1 MNKKLMAFAVAAAF
15 AAPMVAN
22 ADSGNV
28 VIYGKLEGSYDY
40 INSDAAN
47 QDKLNRVSSNS
58 SYVGFKGT
66 EDLGNGLSAVWQV
79 ENGINIENGAAG
91 AWNSRNSFIGLNS
104 KSAGT
109 FLLGNHDTPYKLG
122 TNKLNV
128 FGDSMGNYTSIIG
141 ASSGVAAGNAAAGGR
156 DLRLPNVLA
165 YITPTFSGFHA
176 AIATSMMNEAGNT
189 TGDNPKAWSMMAM
202 YDNGPLFASLGHERV
217 DNAGATAAAAGI
229 DLRGTKLGLGYKMG
243 ATQVGLVWE
252 KQSQNDVN
260 STFDRTAYM
269 LTAAHTMGNVAVKG
283 AYGVARDSDAAG
295 ADDGA
300 KQFTLGADYNFSKR
314 TTAYA
319 LYSKMNNDTA
329 GRYTL
334 GGARAGG
341 VYTPTAGDQDASVI
355 SLGMKHSF

>member
-1 MNKKLMAFAVAAAF
+1 MNKKLMAFAVAAAL

-28 VIYGKLEGSYDY
+28 VIYGKIEGSYDY
-40 INSDAAN
+40 VNTSTGGA
-47 QDKLNRVSSNS
+47 DKLNRVSSNS

-91 AWNSRNSFIGLNS
+91 AWNSRNSFIGLSS

-122 TNKLNV
+122 TNKVNV
-128 FGDSMGNYTSIIG
+128 FGDSMGNYTSIVG
-141 ASSGVAAGNAAAGGR
+141 SANGTNVR

-176 AIATSMMNEAGNT
+176 AIATSMLNEAGNGAT
-189 TGDNPKAWSMMAM
+189 ENPKAWSMMAM
-202 YDNGPLFASLGHERV
+202 YDNGPLFASLSHERQ
-217 DNAGATAAAAGI
+217 DSAAA
-229 DLRGTKLGLGYKMG
+229 DTRGTKLGLGYKMG

-252 KQSQNDVN
+252 KLSDN
-260 STFDRTAYM
+260 SGAVVGDRTAYM
-269 LTAAHTMGNVAVKG
+269 LTAAHTMGNVVIKG
-283 AYGVARDSDAAG
+283 AIGRANDGDTAADT
-295 ADDGA
+295 AA

-314 TTAYA
+314 TSAYA
-319 LYSKMNNDTA
+319 LYSKLTNEA
-329 GRYTL
+329 GGDYNL
-334 GGARAGG
+334 GGVRAGG
-341 VYTPTAGDQDASVI
+341 AYATAAGEDPSVI